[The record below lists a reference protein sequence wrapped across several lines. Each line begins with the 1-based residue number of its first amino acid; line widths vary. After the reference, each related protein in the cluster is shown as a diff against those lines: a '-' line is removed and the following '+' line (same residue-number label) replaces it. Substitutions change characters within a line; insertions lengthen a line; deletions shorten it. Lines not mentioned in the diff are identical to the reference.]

1 MVDSEARS
9 AEGDKAAGATDASG
23 FKGAAIQGG
32 SHKEDHA
39 ARTQQS
45 RPMSPPVRGRVGE
58 ERGCW
63 KGDAEAGEGLKR
75 VQGQRL
81 GLEWEGRR
89 EDIGG
94 RGLGPQEDSAPTP
107 PDLQLR

>member
-1 MVDSEARS
+1 MPQDSKGLRS
-9 AEGDKAAGATDASG
+9 REDRTRRITQRGPGRAA
-23 FKGAAIQGG
+23 K
-32 SHKEDHA
+32 
-39 ARTQQS
+39 
-45 RPMSPPVRGRVGE
+45 SPPVKGRVGE

-75 VQGQRL
+75 VQRQRL
-81 GLEWEGRR
+81 SLEWEGRR
-89 EDIGG
+89 EDIDG